1 MQNPTGSKV
10 AGLPSSTPPHG
21 YHPCGGLYIVLAFCV
36 PRRCPQANG
45 KPKSKSTPVCLFP
58 FLWNIAIYNHAYL
71 EYNISMVV
79 KDKANPIG
87 KIRDILKD
95 QNGILLT
102 SDLLKHG
109 IPRTYLSI
117 LEKKGEV
124 QRISRGVYS
133 AAGCIVDE
141 MVVIQAR
148 YKGALFS
155 HETAAYLLDLTDRTP
170 LFYSV
175 TVPAGY
181 NATSL
186 KASGAKVYFVNRGLY
201 QLGSITLKSP
211 HGNDIKTL
219 NLERTVCDVL
229 RSRNQ
234 VDMQQIN
241 ESLKRYVKNKEKDLD
256 LLYNYARQ
264 FRIQKIVREYV
275 EFLF

>member
-1 MQNPTGSKV
+1 
-10 AGLPSSTPPHG
+10 
-21 YHPCGGLYIVLAFCV
+21 
-36 PRRCPQANG
+36 
-45 KPKSKSTPVCLFP
+45 
-58 FLWNIAIYNHAYL
+58 
-71 EYNISMVV
+71 MVV
-79 KDKANPIG
+79 KSERNPLERIRAIG
-87 KIRDILKD
+87 KER
-95 QNGILLT
+95 NGLLLT
-102 SDLLKHG
+102 SDLLKYG

-117 LEKKGEV
+117 LEKKGEF

-133 AAGCIVDE
+133 ATGYMVDE

-170 LFYSV
+170 LFYTV

-186 KASGAKVYFVNRGLY
+186 KASGVKVYFVNHELY
-201 QLGSITLKSP
+201 RLGSITLKSP

-234 VDMQQIN
+234 VDIQQVN
-241 ESLKRYVKNKEKDLD
+241 EVLKRYVKKKEKDLD
-256 LLYNYARQ
+256 LLYNNAKQ

>member
-1 MQNPTGSKV
+1 M
-10 AGLPSSTPPHG
+10 
-21 YHPCGGLYIVLAFCV
+21 
-36 PRRCPQANG
+36 
-45 KPKSKSTPVCLFP
+45 
-58 FLWNIAIYNHAYL
+58 
-71 EYNISMVV
+71 SMVV
-79 KDKANPIG
+79 KNKANRIG
-87 KIRDILKD
+87 KIRDIIKD
-95 QNGILLT
+95 KNGILFT
-102 SDLLKHG
+102 SDLLEYG
-109 IPRTYLSI
+109 IPRTYLSV

-133 AAGCIVDE
+133 ATGYVVDE
-141 MVVIQAR
+141 MVIIQAR
-148 YKGALFS
+148 YKGTIFS

-186 KASGAKVYFVNRGLY
+186 KASGVKVYFVNRELY

-234 VDMQQIN
+234 VDIQQIN
-241 ESLKRYVKNKEKDLD
+241 EVLKRYVKKKEKDLD

-264 FRIQKIVREYV
+264 FRVQKIVREYIEV
-275 EFLF
+275 LL

>member
-1 MQNPTGSKV
+1 
-10 AGLPSSTPPHG
+10 
-21 YHPCGGLYIVLAFCV
+21 
-36 PRRCPQANG
+36 
-45 KPKSKSTPVCLFP
+45 
-58 FLWNIAIYNHAYL
+58 
-71 EYNISMVV
+71 MVV

-87 KIRDILKD
+87 KIREILKD

-117 LEKKGEV
+117 LGKKGEV

-133 AAGCIVDE
+133 ATGYIVDE
-141 MVVIQAR
+141 MVAIQSR
-148 YKGALFS
+148 YKRVLFC

-175 TVPAGY
+175 TVPSGY
-181 NATSL
+181 NANSL
-186 KASGAKVYFVNRGLY
+186 KASGVKVYFVNRELY

-234 VDMQQIN
+234 VDIQLVN
-241 ESLKRYVKNKEKDLD
+241 EVLKRYVKKSERDLD

-264 FRIQKIVREYV
+264 FMVQKIIRETIEV
-275 EFLF
+275 LL

>member
-1 MQNPTGSKV
+1 VGAESHWQQSGWFTQQHAAARVSSVRWSLHRAGILCASEMSLGKREARIKV
-10 AGLPSSTPPHG
+10 NT
-21 YHPCGGLYIVLAFCV
+21 CM
-36 PRRCPQANG
+36 
-45 KPKSKSTPVCLFP
+45 LFS
-58 FLWNIAIYNHAYL
+58 WNIAIYNHAYL

-133 AAGCIVDE
+133 ATGYMVDE
-141 MVVIQAR
+141 MVGIQAR
-148 YKGALFS
+148 YKVAIFS
-155 HETAAYLLDLTDRTP
+155 HETALYLLGLSDRTP

-186 KASGAKVYFVNRGLY
+186 KANGVKVYFVNRELY
-201 QLGSITLKSP
+201 RLGSITLKSP

-219 NLERTVCDVL
+219 NLERTVCDIL

-234 VDMQQIN
+234 VDIQQVN
-241 ESLKRYVKNKEKDLD
+241 EVLKRYVKKREKDLD

-264 FRIQKIVREYV
+264 FRIQKIVSAYIEV
-275 EFLF
+275 LL

>member
-1 MQNPTGSKV
+1 MSPGKREARIKV
-10 AGLPSSTPPHG
+10 NT
-21 YHPCGGLYIVLAFCV
+21 CV
-36 PRRCPQANG
+36 F
-45 KPKSKSTPVCLFP
+45 FP
-58 FLWNIAIYNHAYL
+58 FLWNIAVYNHAYL

-79 KDKANPIG
+79 KDKASPIG
-87 KIRDILKD
+87 KIRDVLKD

-133 AAGCIVDE
+133 ATGYMVDE
-141 MVVIQAR
+141 MVGIQAR
-148 YKGALFS
+148 YKVAIYS
-155 HETAAYLLDLTDRTP
+155 HETALYILGLSDRTP

-201 QLGSITLKSP
+201 QLGSITVRSP
-211 HGNDIKTL
+211 HGNDIKTF
-219 NLERTVCDVL
+219 NLERTICDVL
-229 RSRNQ
+229 RNRNQ
-234 VDMQQIN
+234 IDIQQTN
-241 ESLKRYVKNKEKDLD
+241 EALKRYVSKKERNID
-256 LLYNYARQ
+256 LLYSYARQ
-264 FRIQKIVREYV
+264 FRIQKIVREYIEV
-275 EFLF
+275 LL